1 MEKCLF
7 FMGNNGAVQKLEA
20 SFSGPR
26 IVGGRN
32 AFPQELPF
40 QVSYVKRNFFVC
52 KILVSVKFD
61 KKELKLQDS
70 TLQLSIYI
78 LSCGEGMKIY

>member
-1 MEKCLF
+1 MFIF
-7 FMGNNGAVQKLEA
+7 FIGNNGAVQKFEA
-20 SFSGPR
+20 YFSGPR

-40 QVSYVKRNFFVC
+40 QVSYVNRRFLVC

-61 KKELKLQDS
+61 KKKS
-70 TLQLSIYI
+70 
-78 LSCGEGMKIY
+78 

>member
-7 FMGNNGAVQKLEA
+7 LIGNKGAVQKLEA

-32 AFPQELPF
+32 AFPRELPF
-40 QVSYVKRNFFVC
+40 QVSYVNRVFLVC
-52 KILVSVKFD
+52 KILVSV
-61 KKELKLQDS
+61 
-70 TLQLSIYI
+70 
-78 LSCGEGMKIY
+78 